1 MSVLSNPRF
10 LWIVIAISIAS
21 CLSLAYL
28 WIDRSISL
36 SYMSASNRTTEE
48 ARDQAFK
55 LLAREWSKKTPDEV
69 FAKLALIKE
78 QSRES
83 ELVLKRELPDNTI
96 LFGNLRF
103 KFINNQLIE
112 VL

>member
-1 MSVLSNPRF
+1 MSLLSNPRF

-48 ARDQAFK
+48 ARDQALK
-55 LLAREWSKKTPDEV
+55 LLAREWSKKSPDEV
-69 FAKLALIKE
+69 FAKLTIVKE
-78 QSRES
+78 QSKDS
-83 ELVLKRELPDNTI
+83 ELVLKREQADNTI

-103 KFINNQLIE
+103 KFVNNQLTEI
-112 VL
+112 L